1 MVDLLLNNQ
10 DKILA
15 VLAMLLFSL
24 TVRFIMQLV
33 GQRWVTTT
41 SHTATLVFLPILTYV
56 ITNVIAGNIALS
68 LGMVG
73 ALSIV
78 RFRNPVRSP
87 LELTLYFGAITMG
100 IAASVSLKWLAFLMS
115 AILFTIFILLL
126 IQFLLKR
133 ILNVNFFSYSFSEG
147 NSKST
152 LVIKTDNPI
161 ESLENSNLLHSM
173 VVNQDGLVYTLL
185 SGDFEQLKS
194 ISSSVNKNPAKTS
207 VSLTR

>member
-56 ITNVIAGNIALS
+56 ITNVISGNIALS

-100 IAASVSLKWLAFLMS
+100 IAASVSLKWLAFLMG
-115 AILFTIFILLL
+115 AILLSIFILLL

-161 ESLENSNLLHSM
+161 ESLENNDSLHSM
-173 VVNQDGLVYTLL
+173 VVNQDGIVYTLV
-185 SGDFEQLKS
+185 SGDFEYLKS
-194 ISSSVNKNPAKTS
+194 ISSNANKKLAKISVN
-207 VSLTR
+207 LTR

>member
-147 NSKST
+147 NSRST

-161 ESLENSNLLHSM
+161 ESLENNDSLHSM
-173 VVNQDGLVYTLL
+173 VVNQDGIVYTLV
-185 SGDFEQLKS
+185 SGDFEYLKS
-194 ISSSVNKNPAKTS
+194 ISSNANKKLAKISVN
-207 VSLTR
+207 LTR

>member
-1 MVDLLLNNQ
+1 MTDFLLNNL
-10 DKILA
+10 DSLIAIL
-15 VLAMLLFSL
+15 LMLLFSL
-24 TVRFIMQLV
+24 TLRFLMQLV

-41 SHTATLVFLPILTYV
+41 SHTATLVFLPMLTFV
-56 ITNVIAGNIALS
+56 ITKVISGNIALS

-161 ESLENSNLLHSM
+161 ESLENNDSLHSM
-173 VVNQDGLVYTLL
+173 VVNQDGIVYTLV
-185 SGDFEQLKS
+185 SGDFEYLKS
-194 ISSSVNKNPAKTS
+194 ISSNANKKLAKISVN
-207 VSLTR
+207 LTR

>member
-1 MVDLLLNNQ
+1 
-10 DKILA
+10 LA
-15 VLAMLLFSL
+15 VLVMILFSL
-24 TVRFIMQLV
+24 TVRFIMQFV
-33 GQRWVTTT
+33 GQRWITTT

-56 ITNVIAGNIALS
+56 ITNVISGNIALS

-100 IAASVSLKWLAFLMS
+100 IAASVSLKWLAFLMG
-115 AILFTIFILLL
+115 AILLSIFILLL

>member
-1 MVDLLLNNQ
+1 MTDFLLNNL
-10 DKILA
+10 DSLIAIL
-15 VLAMLLFSL
+15 LMLLFSL
-24 TVRFIMQLV
+24 TLRFLMQLV

-41 SHTATLVFLPILTYV
+41 SHTATLVFLPMLTFV
-56 ITNVIAGNIALS
+56 ITKVISGNIALS

-100 IAASVSLKWLAFLMS
+100 IAASVSLKWLVFLMG
-115 AILFTIFILLL
+115 ATLLTIFILLL

-133 ILNVNFFSYSFSEG
+133 VLNVNFFSYSFSEG
-147 NSKST
+147 NSQST

-161 ESLENSNLLHSM
+161 ESLENNNLLHSM
-173 VVNQDGLVYTLL
+173 IVNQDGLVYTFV
-185 SGDFEQLKS
+185 SGDFEYLKS
-194 ISSSVNKNPAKTS
+194 LSRSVNKNPAKIS
-207 VSLTR
+207 VTLTR